1 MRKSFM
7 NSQPAGVATC
17 AADAGFLFLSPHRCL
32 RARGVAAQIT
42 APARSSR
49 DGGAFQRDVDAA
61 LSRPRADG
69 RKPLLIGAIP
79 FDLTQPSCLYLP
91 QDYAFFERGADG
103 LPASRP
109 AVAEVL
115 ASRSI
120 PDESTF
126 KAGVNQAIANFR
138 HSTIRKAVLSRIVEM
153 RLAEPVDIE
162 QLFANLI
169 AQNPN
174 GFHFCLPLQDGAAL
188 IGASPELLLRK
199 QGAQIH
205 SNPLAGSAK
214 RQTDA
219 EADRRV
225 ADALQISAKDA
236 YEHRLVIEEIRAV
249 LGEHC
254 RELRVPDAPSLIST
268 AAMWH
273 LSSAIDG
280 VLADRRQSVLD
291 LACRLHPTPA
301 VCGSPTGLSRKL
313 IDLIEPFERGLF
325 SGMVG
330 WCDADGD
337 GEWVVTIRCGVVQR
351 DLVRLFAGAGIV
363 EASCPDSEW
372 RETQAKLGTML
383 SAFGIAA
390 HTLLS

>member
-1 MRKSFM
+1 M

-42 APARSSR
+42 APVRSSR

-79 FDLTQPSCLYLP
+79 FDLTQPSCLYPARRTCVLRARCRWFTGLAPRGGGSARLAQHSGRVDVQGGCKSGDREFPP
-91 QDYAFFERGADG
+91 QHDPQSRAFAHCRNATRGAG
-103 LPASRP
+103 RHRAVVREPHRAESERLPFLPATAGR
-109 AVAEVL
+109 
-115 ASRSI
+115 RSA
-120 PDESTF
+120 DRCES
-126 KAGVNQAIANFR
+126 
-138 HSTIRKAVLSRIVEM
+138 
-153 RLAEPVDIE
+153 
-162 QLFANLI
+162 
-169 AQNPN
+169 
-174 GFHFCLPLQDGAAL
+174 GAA
-188 IGASPELLLRK
+188 AAQR
-199 QGAQIH
+199 GAQIH

-363 EASCPDSEW
+363 EASCP
-372 RETQAKLGTML
+372 TANGAKRRPN
-383 SAFGIAA
+383 SARCSARSA
-390 HTLLS
+390 LPHTLLS

>member
-1 MRKSFM
+1 M
-7 NSQPAGVATC
+7 NPQPAG
-17 AADAGFLFLSPHRCL
+17 AASSASDAGFLFLSPHRSV
-32 RARGVAAQIT
+32 RARGIAAQIT
-42 APARSSR
+42 APARAGR
-49 DGGAFQRDVDAA
+49 DTDAFRRDVEAA
-61 LSRPRADG
+61 LAVPRADG
-69 RKPLLIGAIP
+69 RKPILIGAIP
-79 FDLTQPSCLYLP
+79 FDLTQPSCLHIP
-91 QDYAFFERGADG
+91 QEYAFFERGAAAAA
-103 LPASRP
+103 ASQTG
-109 AVAEVL
+109 AAEVV
-115 ASRSI
+115 AARSI
-120 PDESTF
+120 PDEPTF
-126 KAGVNQAIANFR
+126 KAGVNQAIANFQ
-138 HSTIRKAVLSRIVEM
+138 HSPIKKAVLSRILEM
-153 RLAEPVDIE
+153 RLAEPVDVT

-169 AQNPN
+169 AQNPS
-174 GFHFCLPLQDGAAL
+174 GFHFRLPLQDGAAL

-199 QGAQIH
+199 HGAHVH

-214 RQTDA
+214 RQTDPD
-219 EADRRV
+219 ADRRV
-225 ADALQISAKDA
+225 AETLRESAKDL
-236 YEHRLVIEEIRAV
+236 YEHRLVIDEIRAV
-249 LGEHC
+249 LADHC
-254 RELRVPDAPSLIST
+254 RELRVPGAPSLIST

-273 LSSAIDG
+273 LSTAIDG
-280 VLADRRQSVLD
+280 VLADPRQSVLD

-301 VCGSPTGLSRKL
+301 VCGSPTALSRKL

-390 HTLLS
+390 GSLLP